1 MTAPHERAIIT
12 VEYRSAEQTGNFESK
27 WILSYR
33 DQTFGPML
41 CCSIQIGQTQQ
52 ERKTEAF
59 EVIDVPLP
67 ACFDLT
73 KPYQPEINQMSIYS
87 RCSSSVS
94 TRTDFSVN
102 SSINNEENST
112 PLIDLTM
119 TNEDIESKFVK
130 KDKKKILHSS
140 FSRSSSFVSNM
151 VAAAKQAGSTAKAIF
166 NTRQANDQ
174 VSTTD
179 ELFEHVENE
188 PMNILFEMGFKNR
201 AQNQRL
207 LENHQNDL
215 NKVIEILTVESFD

>member
-1 MTAPHERAIIT
+1 
-12 VEYRSAEQTGNFESK
+12 
-27 WILSYR
+27 
-33 DQTFGPML
+33 
-41 CCSIQIGQTQQ
+41 
-52 ERKTEAF
+52 
-59 EVIDVPLP
+59 
-67 ACFDLT
+67 
-73 KPYQPEINQMSIYS
+73 
-87 RCSSSVS
+87 
-94 TRTDFSVN
+94 
-102 SSINNEENST
+102 
-112 PLIDLTM
+112 M
-119 TNEDIESKFVK
+119 TNEDTESKFVK